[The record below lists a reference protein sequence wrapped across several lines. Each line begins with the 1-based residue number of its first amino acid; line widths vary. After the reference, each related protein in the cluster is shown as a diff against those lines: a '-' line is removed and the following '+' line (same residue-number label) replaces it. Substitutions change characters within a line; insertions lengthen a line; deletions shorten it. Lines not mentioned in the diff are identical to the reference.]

1 MDPTPEELQA
11 QAAAIREEVKG
22 LEATVAGSRRP
33 KEVVE
38 SQQAEPLPR
47 TLLDSCWRVV
57 MEIRGVKDAKN
68 RVPVRLTFCTKF
80 SSDDNILLVEQGHRF
95 IKRGFVWEPERNP
108 KDGRDYITFIA
119 EVEGL
124 SAVPDGRV
132 YLNAYINT
140 IEDEDG
146 TKRYQFSE
154 GAVTIKEV
162 ITRSFWGI
170 FNTSG
175 LLAEFKIVGTWD
187 AFPIKDLPLADVASE
202 SPPA

>member
-1 MDPTPEELQA
+1 MCCVSLVPCSRHAQTFRQGGIIQLFPIVDATTETLWFRPLCLPFACARDP
-11 QAAAIREEVKG
+11 V
-22 LEATVAGSRRP
+22 
-33 KEVVE
+33 
-38 SQQAEPLPR
+38 
-47 TLLDSCWRVV
+47 
-57 MEIRGVKDAKN
+57 
-68 RVPVRLTFCTKF
+68 
-80 SSDDNILLVEQGHRF
+80 IL
-95 IKRGFVWEPERNP
+95 
-108 KDGRDYITFIA
+108 
-119 EVEGL
+119 
-124 SAVPDGRV
+124 
-132 YLNAYINT
+132 
-140 IEDEDG
+140 DEDG